1 MEWGKENLIVENE
14 KIKRWNGW
22 ILLKKYLKI
31 KVPFWMNFELI
42 CWNQR
47 DFDDDEVENLWE
59 KEEVKFWNFFGKKRV

>member
-47 DFDDDEVENLWE
+47 DFDDDEV
-59 KEEVKFWNFFGKKRV
+59 